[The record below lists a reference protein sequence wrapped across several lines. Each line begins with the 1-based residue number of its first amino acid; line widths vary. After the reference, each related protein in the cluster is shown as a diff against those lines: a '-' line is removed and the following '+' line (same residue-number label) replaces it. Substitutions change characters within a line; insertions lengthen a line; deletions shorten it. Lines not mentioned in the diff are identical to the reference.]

1 MLGLS
6 ASPTMLR
13 EAARPVKTGT
23 LMRVLGLHAEVA
35 GIDVGI
41 GDLVLMGDDRGPTEP
56 VIGEV
61 VALDETAATVLP
73 YGHLRGRA
81 VGETVRGLGRQL
93 LAPVGHGLLGRVID
107 GQGNPIDGG
116 PPLSVADRVPIHLD
130 PPSAMDRPRVTEPL
144 QVGVRAIDTML
155 SCGRGQRVGIL
166 AGSGVG
172 KSSLLSMLLRGTE
185 APIKV
190 LALVGERGREVR
202 EFLENDLGPEGRK
215 EAVIIVATSDEPAL
229 VRRNAAFL
237 ATRIAEWFRDEGSD
251 VMLLM
256 DSLTRFAMAQR
267 EIGLSAG
274 EVPTARGYTP
284 SVFGLLPTLLER
296 AGTSARG
303 SITGFY
309 TVLVEGDDLNDPI
322 GDAARSILD
331 GHISLSRR
339 LANAGHFPSI
349 DILAS
354 ASRVAGGVNTVEQ
367 NQLAQDIRQ
376 AMAVFD
382 EARDLIEVG
391 AYSPGSSAEIDRAIA
406 LRPATTNFL
415 QQPLHQLSDRNGAW
429 QELAALL
436 AAVGGPTG

>member
-6 ASPTMLR
+6 ASPTLLR
-13 EAARPVKTGT
+13 AAARPVKTGT
-23 LMRVLGLHAEVA
+23 LTRVLGLHAEVA

-41 GDLVLMGDDRGPTEP
+41 GDLVLIGDDRGHAEP
-56 VIGEV
+56 VVGEV
-61 VALDETAATVLP
+61 VALDDIAATVLP
-73 YGHLRGRA
+73 YGHLRGRSI
-81 VGETVRGLGRQL
+81 GESVRGLGRQL

-116 PPLSVADRVPIHLD
+116 PPLTVADRVPIHLD
-130 PPSAMDRPRVTEPL
+130 PPSAMDRPRVTDPL

-237 ATRIAEWFRDEGSD
+237 ATRIAEWFRDDGSD

-274 EVPTARGYTP
+274 EVPTSRGYTP

-296 AGTSARG
+296 AGTSSNG

-309 TVLVEGDDLNDPI
+309 TVLVEGDDLHDPI

-354 ASRVAGGVNTVEQ
+354 ASRVAGGVNTIEQ
-367 NQLAQDIRQ
+367 NQLAQAVRQ
-376 AMAVFD
+376 SMAVFD

-406 LRPATTNFL
+406 LRPATTAFL
-415 QQPLHQLSDRNGAW
+415 QQPLHQLSDRDGAW
-429 QELAALL
+429 QQLAALL
-436 AAVGGPTG
+436 GPIESNGT